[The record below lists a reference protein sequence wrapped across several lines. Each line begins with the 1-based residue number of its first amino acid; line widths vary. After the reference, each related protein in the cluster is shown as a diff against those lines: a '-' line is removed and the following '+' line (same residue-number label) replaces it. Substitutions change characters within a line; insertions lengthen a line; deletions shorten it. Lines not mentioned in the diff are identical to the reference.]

1 MPTPIEVERQIDF
14 ERKQIRGGLEKLRKD
29 TKNLEEKTYA
39 SATVYG
45 SVAISEIMID
55 LIDFINKKKKKY
67 REQGCGKDMRLH
79 AKYTL
84 PIDTDIQALLI
95 AKVTFDHVFS
105 PRKVNHNVSTISI
118 AAGHAIEGE
127 AQMAYYESHGPELL
141 DTLKK
146 NYCMMP
152 KVQNTNVNVSRH

>member
-55 LIDFINKKKKKY
+55 LIDFINKKNKEEKWHFK
-67 REQGCGKDMRLH
+67 H
-79 AKYTL
+79 
-84 PIDTDIQALLI
+84 
-95 AKVTFDHVFS
+95 
-105 PRKVNHNVSTISI
+105 
-118 AAGHAIEGE
+118 
-127 AQMAYYESHGPELL
+127 
-141 DTLKK
+141 
-146 NYCMMP
+146 
-152 KVQNTNVNVSRH
+152 

>member
-67 REQGCGKDMRLH
+67 REQG
-79 AKYTL
+79 
-84 PIDTDIQALLI
+84 
-95 AKVTFDHVFS
+95 
-105 PRKVNHNVSTISI
+105 
-118 AAGHAIEGE
+118 
-127 AQMAYYESHGPELL
+127 
-141 DTLKK
+141 
-146 NYCMMP
+146 
-152 KVQNTNVNVSRH
+152 

>member
-55 LIDFINKKKKKY
+55 LIKHIDQKKEYKRQTK
-67 REQGCGKDMRLH
+67 RGKDYRIH
-79 AKYTL
+79 HNYTL
-84 PIDTDIQALLI
+84 PLDTDIQALLI

-105 PRKVNHNVSTISI
+105 PRKVNHNDSTISI

-127 AQMAYYESHGPELL
+127 AQMSY
-141 DTLKK
+141 
-146 NYCMMP
+146 
-152 KVQNTNVNVSRH
+152 